1 MGKSSNKERSSIE
14 YFKSIIRQLKKQ
26 IKQLQQQIN
35 KLTNNV
41 GIPDS
46 PGDELEEPV
55 EDTCNKCGKGIL
67 KELIIANRL
76 FYTCTLCD
84 FRSRPTKIDKTKP

>member
-1 MGKSSNKERSSIE
+1 MGKSSNKERSSVE

-41 GIPDS
+41 GLPDS
-46 PGDELEEPV
+46 LGDELEEPIDV
-55 EDTCNKCGKGIL
+55 CSKCGKGIL

-76 FYTCTLCD
+76 FYTCNICD
-84 FRSRPTKIDKTKP
+84 FRSKSTKIDKSKP